1 MIACPAGRVHDRRR
15 GRRGGG
21 RDLTLRRRRTARRAE
36 RADNEPTSGC
46 WTRAW
51 RGSSST
57 AARTRQ
63 TRNEKRADDTRWQ
76 HYKDTMVRQWGGLD
90 VGGISGARSCCT
102 GVDGEARA
110 LLGAA
115 NGGLGAGF
123 GSTEEACW
131 SSGRQERAVGE
142 LRA

>member
-1 MIACPAGRVHDRRR
+1 
-15 GRRGGG
+15 
-21 RDLTLRRRRTARRAE
+21 
-36 RADNEPTSGC
+36 
-46 WTRAW
+46 
-51 RGSSST
+51 
-57 AARTRQ
+57 
-63 TRNEKRADDTRWQ
+63 
-76 HYKDTMVRQWGGLD
+76 

-110 LLGAA
+110 LLGTT
-115 NGGLGAGF
+115 NGGLSAGF